1 MGLLMG
7 RMVGYMLTWST
18 YGSWLQ
24 GDEKGYVKRGKVLGG
39 NRALEN
45 SNLASLVKE
54 KVFLTD
60 QQRKVVHDA
69 ILEEAARYGQPVHA
83 LSVLSEHVHL
93 VLGCVDRLSIE
104 RAVCSYKNATIS
116 AMVASGFAG
125 KVWTKGYDKRFCY
138 DEQSLRARIAY
149 VHRHRE

>member
-1 MGLLMG
+1 MG
-7 RMVGYMLTWST
+7 RMIGYMLTWST

-24 GDEKGYVKRGKVLGG
+24 GDEKGYVKCGKVLGG

-54 KVFLTD
+54 RVFLTD
-60 QQRKVVHDA
+60 PQRKVVRDA
-69 ILEEAARYGQPVHA
+69 ILEEAARYGQQVHA
-83 LSVLSEHVHL
+83 LSVLSDHVHL
-93 VLGCVDRLSIE
+93 VLGCIDRFSIE
-104 RAVCSYKNATIS
+104 RAVRCYKNATIS
-116 AMVASGFAG
+116 VMVASGFAG

-149 VHRHRE
+149 VRRHRE